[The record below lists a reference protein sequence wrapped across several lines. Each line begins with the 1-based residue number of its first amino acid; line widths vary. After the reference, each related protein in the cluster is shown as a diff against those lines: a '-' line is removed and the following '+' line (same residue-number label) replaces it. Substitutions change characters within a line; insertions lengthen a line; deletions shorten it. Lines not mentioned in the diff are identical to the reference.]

1 MRPISRIA
9 TALLLAVDTAGAAGC
24 GGSSGTASKSQDSAA
39 PAVHPTVA
47 ALCASWWQGGKG
59 KQVWFTSAHDASI
72 GGVELGTG
80 TTGVVLAHAS
90 GAGTCEWLPYGTE
103 LAAAGYR
110 VLAFDFSGYGASQP
124 AVSDDPLDADVVAAA
139 KFLRGEGVTTVV
151 FIGSSMGGTASL
163 VAATE
168 LAPPVAGVISLSGPT
183 SHSGVDASVAVPKL
197 TVPVLY
203 AVGSDDVPFA
213 ANAQTLY
220 DATPGSAKSLLVIK
234 GSGQHGSALLA
245 SDAPDSAKVRKA
257 IQDFLKAHAPIA

>member
-1 MRPISRIA
+1 MNLRQLEYLV
-9 TALLLAVDTAGAAGC
+9 ALAGERSFGR
-24 GGSSGTASKSQDSAA
+24 
-39 PAVHPTVA
+39 
-47 ALCASWWQGGKG
+47 
-59 KQVWFTSAHDASI
+59 
-72 GGVELGTG
+72 
-80 TTGVVLAHAS
+80 
-90 GAGTCEWLPYGTE
+90 
-103 LAAAGYR
+103 AAAR
-110 VLAFDFSGYGASQP
+110 CNASQP